1 MEAKV
6 RGWLLIIGAIV
17 AGYFSWTNPDVDK
30 WAVMILALLALISGI
45 HHIGKHKK

>member
-6 RGWLLIIGAIV
+6 RGWIMIIGALV
-17 AGYFSWTNPDVDK
+17 AGYYAYGSGDDK
-30 WAVMILALLALISGI
+30 IALLILALLALISGI